1 MVVKKLPFLV
11 LGFVGLG
18 LGFVGVVLPLIP
30 AFPFL
35 MLAAYSF
42 ARCSER
48 LDRWFRGT
56 RLYRDNLE
64 DLVGGRGMT
73 RAARR
78 RVMGA
83 VALVMAVGF
92 TLMALKGL
100 LEGLHQPQ
108 VVKVVFEALAHQK
121 LHGKVVDLLFAPGVV
136 FGVAPLALGAQ
147 KVPQHDGA
155 RLVELLVKGV
165 FRLHRHFGAKL
176 CYNLLVNRVL
186 GYNITNQ
193 THFCDTPF
201 FEEK

>member
-92 TLMALKGL
+92 TL
-100 LEGLHQPQ
+100 
-108 VVKVVFEALAHQK
+108 VVPCTV
-121 LHGKVVDLLFAPGVV
+121 LFAVW
-136 FGVAPLALGAQ
+136 LGHMLYFASS
-147 KVPQHDGA
+147 VRRREEDGEA
-155 RLVELLVKGV
+155 
-165 FRLHRHFGAKL
+165 AAA
-176 CYNLLVNRVL
+176 
-186 GYNITNQ
+186 
-193 THFCDTPF
+193 
-201 FEEK
+201 

>member
-56 RLYRDNLE
+56 RLYCDNLE

-100 LEGLHQPQ
+100 
-108 VVKVVFEALAHQK
+108 VVPCTV
-121 LHGKVVDLLFAPGVV
+121 LFAVW
-136 FGVAPLALGAQ
+136 LGHMLYFASS
-147 KVPQHDGA
+147 VRRREEDGEA
-155 RLVELLVKGV
+155 
-165 FRLHRHFGAKL
+165 AAA
-176 CYNLLVNRVL
+176 
-186 GYNITNQ
+186 
-193 THFCDTPF
+193 
-201 FEEK
+201 

>member
-64 DLVGGRGMT
+64 DLVGGR
-73 RAARR
+73 
-78 RVMGA
+78 VMGA

-100 LEGLHQPQ
+100 
-108 VVKVVFEALAHQK
+108 VVPCTV
-121 LHGKVVDLLFAPGVV
+121 LFAVW
-136 FGVAPLALGAQ
+136 LGHMLYFASS
-147 KVPQHDGA
+147 VRRREEDGEA
-155 RLVELLVKGV
+155 
-165 FRLHRHFGAKL
+165 AAA
-176 CYNLLVNRVL
+176 
-186 GYNITNQ
+186 
-193 THFCDTPF
+193 
-201 FEEK
+201 